1 MLHWL
6 YANTIPF
13 YRRDFSSKGFFYG
26 VGEVLDPI
34 LHAYEEQ
41 FYATG
46 RITDVLYKELTW
58 RDNRESQKSACLFP
72 REKHTPLLSYYWVK
86 MDVF

>member
-13 YRRDFSSKGFFYG
+13 YRRDLSSKGFFYG

-34 LHAYEEQ
+34 LHEDLFLHEEQ
-41 FYATG
+41 FCATG
-46 RITDVLYKELTW
+46 RITDVLYKELSW

-72 REKHTPLLSYYWVK
+72 RKKHTPLLSYY
-86 MDVF
+86 